1 MQFQFIVRTITISII
16 STCVQ
21 NSGDTLVLLPSE
33 YRTALVQKKKIG
45 PLAPT

>member
-1 MQFQFIVRTITISII
+1 MQFQFIVRTITII